1 MGSTFGKTVKISVFG
16 ESHGSAIGVVI
27 DGFPAGIY
35 VDTNFIKREMERRAP
50 ASTNLGTERKER
62 DIPQIISGVFEGR
75 TTGAPITAII
85 ANENVLSKDYERIA
99 GFIRPS
105 HADYTGN
112 VRYNG
117 YNDYRG
123 GGHFSGRLTAP
134 LVFVGA
140 LCKLALENSEIRIVS
155 HVAQIGEITDRPLD
169 LYEVSYNEL
178 EELTHNT
185 LPVLDVDAGERMREI
200 IEYARSRKDSIGGIV
215 ETAVLGVPAGLGNPM
230 FDGVENALSAAI
242 FGIPAVKGLEFGAGF
257 GFASMFGSEAND
269 EPFIT
274 ADGDIETRSNNNG
287 GILGGI
293 TNGMP
298 IQFRVAFK
306 PTPSIATPQSTV
318 DMNTMTEQDLVVGG
332 RHDPCIVPRALP
344 VVEAVT
350 ALVLL
355 DFIIQK
361 EGYPTKNC

>member
-1 MGSTFGKTVKISVFG
+1 MGSVFGKNIKISVFG

-50 ASTNLGTERKER
+50 ASNKLGTARAER

-75 TTGAPITAII
+75 TTGTPITAII
-85 ANENVLSKDYERIA
+85 ANENTLSKDYERIS

-105 HADYTGN
+105 HADYTGS

-178 EELTHNT
+178 EELSHSD
-185 LPVLDVDAGERMREI
+185 LPVLDADAGIRMREI
-200 IEYARSRKDSIGGIV
+200 IEYARMRKDSIGGIV
-215 ETAVLGVPAGLGNPM
+215 ETAVLGVPAGLGSPM
-230 FDGVENALSAAI
+230 FEGVENELAAAI

-274 ADGDIETRSNNNG
+274 ADGDIETRTNNNG

-298 IQFRVAFK
+298 ISFRVAFK
-306 PTPSIATPQSTV
+306 PTPSISLPQSTV
-318 DMNTMTEQDLVVGG
+318 DMKTMTEQDMVIEG

-355 DFIIQK
+355 DLVIGK